1 MLGILA
7 RGTLAIML
15 TALGLSGCGRPTLP
29 HLKPLPAEARALLAQ
44 KGMKDSSPILI
55 RIFKEESELEVWK
68 TKADGRYY
76 HFKTYPICNW
86 SGKLGPK
93 IKVGDKQAPE
103 GFYQV
108 SRGQLNPNS
117 KFHLSF
123 NLGFPN
129 SFDKS
134 RGRTGAHLM
143 VHGNCKSLG
152 CYAMT
157 DALIEEIY
165 ILAREA
171 FVGGQQSVPVHAFPF
186 RMTKKNMARHRRSR
200 WIGFWRNLKQGYD
213 AFEISRKPPKID
225 VCEKRYLVNVDFSV
239 PDDRLKP
246 ASRCPP
252 YRLAEPDVFVPGPG
266 VNVASSQVNTIPI
279 SGLTRFLTTIQGNGI
294 SKSAT
299 VADHGK

>member
-1 MLGILA
+1 ML
-7 RGTLAIML
+7 LAI
-15 TALGLSGCGRPTLP
+15 ALAGCGQSTLP

-44 KGMKDSSPILI
+44 KGMKESAPILL

-68 TKADGRYY
+68 AKAGGRYY

-93 IKVGDKQAPE
+93 IKIGDKQSPE

-108 SRGQLNPNS
+108 SRGQMNPNS

-129 SFDKS
+129 KFDKS
-134 RGRTGAHLM
+134 KGRTGEYLM
-143 VHGNCKSLG
+143 VHGDCKSLG

-171 FVGGQQSVPVHAFPF
+171 FVGGQKSFPVHAFPF
-186 RMTKKNMARHRRSR
+186 RMTDRNMDRHRRSR

-213 AFEISRKPPKID
+213 RFEISRKPLKID
-225 VCEKRYLVNVDFSV
+225 VCERRYLVNVKFST
-239 PDDRLKP
+239 P
-246 ASRCPP
+246 ARKLNAGARCPA
-252 YRLAEPDVFVPGPG
+252 YQYTKPDIFVPKTD
-266 VNVASSQVNTIPI
+266 VNVAGSQGSYAPV
-279 SGLTRFLTTIQGNGI
+279 SGLTSFLSSIRGRRI
-294 SKSAT
+294 RKSVT
-299 VADHGK
+299 VAGQ